1 MRDSFNKK
9 VNSVVIREPDFL
21 VMATQKSGCYWVS
34 ALMDAHPE
42 ISCFPSMYGGQT
54 GVGEGHVFDVLGSID
69 DDGGKQFIKSFTKT
83 RDGFFA
89 DLVHYLHQLSRHKL
103 YDLFRERYS
112 QWCNLYRKKRLV
124 GEKTAEYLLHLDIVD
139 YFYPK
144 IKKLCII
151 RDPKDR
157 VVSFHF
163 HQLRKQQK
171 TEEKITDEYVLSY
184 CLNRIKKEYEILL
197 NYNGNMHCFT
207 YEALTK
213 NPHQVLRDILDYLEV
228 KSTKEIVNQMIA
240 EASFEN
246 LTKKDR
252 ILDEG
257 SRKRGEE
264 NRYSQYRKGIV
275 GDWKNYLTPK
285 QTKMIDTIIFDLEKK
300 VFQKYNL
307 NR

>member
-1 MRDSFNKK
+1 MRNSFNK
-9 VNSVVIREPDFL
+9 EPDFL
-21 VMATQKSGCYWVS
+21 VIATQKSGCYWLS

-54 GVGEGHVFDVLGSID
+54 GVGEGHVFDILGSID
-69 DDGGKQFIKSFTKT
+69 EDGGKQFTKSFTET
-83 RDGFFA
+83 RNGFFA
-89 DLVHYLHQLSRHKL
+89 DLVPYLHKGSRREL

-144 IKKLCII
+144 IKKICII

-163 HQLRKQQK
+163 HQLRKKQK
-171 TEEKITDEYVLSY
+171 TEEKITDEYVLRY
-184 CLNRIKKEYEILL
+184 CLNRMKKEYEILL
-197 NYNGNMHCFT
+197 NYNGNIHCFT

-213 NPHQVLRDILDYLEV
+213 DPHPIIGGILDYLGV
-228 KSTKEIVNQMIA
+228 KRTKKIIDRMIA

-252 ILDEG
+252 ILNEG

-264 NRYSQYRKGIV
+264 NRQSQYRKGAV
-275 GDWKNYLTPK
+275 GDWKNHLTPK
-285 QTKMIDTIIFDLEKK
+285 QAEIIDTTLSDLERK

-307 NR
+307 SR